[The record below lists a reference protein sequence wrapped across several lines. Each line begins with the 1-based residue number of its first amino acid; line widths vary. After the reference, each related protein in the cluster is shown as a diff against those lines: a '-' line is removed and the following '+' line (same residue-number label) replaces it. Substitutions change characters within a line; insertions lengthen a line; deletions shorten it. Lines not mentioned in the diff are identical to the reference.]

1 MSATLKKIDGKYILL
16 SETNQIVYF
25 IEDLDTHEWY
35 YNTLRLRF
43 AHTTAE
49 EQYSYPKEQYWTKD
63 PLCAMSCDNK
73 EIMQQ
78 ILDGMI
84 TRKDSN
90 IMTDKYGEF
99 KRLEITEHEFVVNPK
114 IIESDLDVED
124 IERQLKG
131 YDVEEMATKR
141 ANFIQSLAEVA
152 NPNIFLS
159 DYNSFI
165 AGASAIEELNKE
177 KVESFLETIKSIR
190 QNAIEN
196 QEMENR
202 EEFNRGCEESFD
214 YVIEMLYKHQLLQST
229 EFPCTYKEINGK
241 IKVTILK

>member
-1 MSATLKKIDGKYILL
+1 MDSMSAILKKIDGKYILL

-63 PLCAMSCDNK
+63 PLCAMSCDSK
-73 EIMQQ
+73 EIMGQ

-84 TRKDSN
+84 TRKDCN

-99 KRLEITEHEFVVNPK
+99 KRLEITEHEFVINPK
-114 IIESDLDVED
+114 IIEGDLNIED
-124 IERQLKG
+124 IEAQIKG
-131 YDVEEMATKR
+131 YSLIEMAKKYVNTEIRKNTKESEKKLIC
-141 ANFIQSLAEVA
+141 FGFVE
-152 NPNIFLS
+152 
-159 DYNSFI
+159 
-165 AGASAIEELNKE
+165 GASAIEELNKD
-177 KVESFLETIKSIR
+177 KKYTKSDLETALKIG
-190 QNAIEN
+190 
-196 QEMENR
+196 
-202 EEFNRGCEESFD
+202 FNYGKNFKYELTQKQIDDS
-214 YVIEMLYKHQLLQST
+214 LYNLTPT
-229 EFPCTYKEINGK
+229 EFPCTYEEINGK